1 MGEWDRV
8 AIGAGGAAA
17 PGLPAPRPKKIA
29 GVPGRAPAY
38 VELARELAG
47 PGGRLDP
54 GVIGGA
60 VERGVVSPQDLKK
73 VWHYLARFSAGVYE
87 PRLTPPAE
95 RGWPHR
101 CA

>member
-8 AIGAGGAAA
+8 AIGAGGGGSARPSRA
-17 PGLPAPRPKKIA
+17 PPREIA

-60 VERGVVSPQDLKK
+60 VERGVVPPQDLKK

-95 RGWPHR
+95 KGWPHR

>member
-1 MGEWDRV
+1 M
-8 AIGAGGAAA
+8 
-17 PGLPAPRPKKIA
+17 
-29 GVPGRAPAY
+29 
-38 VELARELAG
+38 ELARELAA
-47 PGGRLDP
+47 PGGQLDP
-54 GVIGGA
+54 GIIGAA
-60 VERGVVSPQDLKK
+60 VERGVAPPQDLKK

>member
-1 MGEWDRV
+1 MGSGRKRS
-8 AIGAGGAAA
+8 GGRQRPAF
-17 PGLPAPRPKKIA
+17 PHPAPRKSQ
-29 GVPGRAPAY
+29 GVPGRFPAY
-38 VELARELAG
+38 VELARDLAG

-60 VERGVVSPQDLKK
+60 VERGVVPPQDLKK